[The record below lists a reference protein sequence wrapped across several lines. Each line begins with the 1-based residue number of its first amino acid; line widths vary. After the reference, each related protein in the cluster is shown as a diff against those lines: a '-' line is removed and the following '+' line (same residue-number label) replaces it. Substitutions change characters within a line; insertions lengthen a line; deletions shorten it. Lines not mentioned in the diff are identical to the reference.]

1 MARITREGGDGAR
14 MKLHQQRT
22 CIGCRTVTG
31 KNELLRWVLKDGAPL
46 RVVSLDLKG
55 SASGRGTWTHGT
67 EKCVRQ
73 AVQRKAFARTF
84 RSAVDDSQVV
94 QEFTAYED
102 QLAARQQSGKH
113 DESGSEI

>member
-1 MARITREGGDGAR
+1 

-22 CIGCRTVTG
+22 CIGCRTVTS
-31 KNELLRWVLKDGAPL
+31 KNELIRWVLTQDDPL
-46 RVVSLDLKG
+46 RVVSLDVPG
-55 SASGRGTWTHGT
+55 SAFGRGTWTHGT
-67 EKCVRQ
+67 QKCVRQ

-84 RSAVDDSQVV
+84 RSGVDDSNVV

-102 QLAARQQSGKH
+102 QLADRQQSGKH

>member
-1 MARITREGGDGAR
+1 

-22 CIGCRTVTG
+22 CIGCRTVTS
-31 KNELLRWVLKDGAPL
+31 KNELLRWVLTQGNPL
-46 RVVSLDLKG
+46 SVVSLDMQG
-55 SASGRGTWTHGT
+55 SAFGRGTWTHGT
-67 EKCVRQ
+67 QKCVRQ

-94 QEFTAYED
+94 QAFAAYED
-102 QLAARQQSGKH
+102 QLATRQQSGKH

>member
-1 MARITREGGDGAR
+1 

-31 KNELLRWVLKDGAPL
+31 KNELLRWVLVEGASP
-46 RVVSLDLKG
+46 RVVGLDRQG
-55 SASGRGTWTHGT
+55 SAPGRGTWTHGI
-67 EKCVRQ
+67 EKCVQQ

-84 RSAVDDSQVV
+84 RSAVDDSQVL
-94 QEFTAYED
+94 QQFTAHED
-102 QLAARQQSGKH
+102 QLAASQLSGKH

>member
-1 MARITREGGDGAR
+1 

-22 CIGCRTVTG
+22 CIGCRTVTS
-31 KNELLRWVLKDGAPL
+31 KNELIRWVLKEGAPL
-46 RVVSLDLKG
+46 RAVSLDQQG

-67 EKCVRQ
+67 QKCVQQ
-73 AVQRKAFARTF
+73 AVQRRAFARAF
-84 RSAVDDSQVV
+84 RSAVDDWQVL

-102 QLAARQQSGKH
+102 QLAGNQLSGKH

>member
-1 MARITREGGDGAR
+1 

-31 KNELLRWVLKDGAPL
+31 KNELLRWVLKEGASP
-46 RVVSLDLKG
+46 RVVSLDLQG
-55 SASGRGTWTHGT
+55 SAFGRGTWTHGT
-67 EKCVRQ
+67 EKCVQQ

-94 QEFTAYED
+94 QEFAAYED

>member
-1 MARITREGGDGAR
+1 

-22 CIGCRTVTG
+22 CIGCRTVTS
-31 KNELLRWVLKDGAPL
+31 KNELLRWVLTDGAPL
-46 RVVSLDLKG
+46 KVVSLDLGG
-55 SASGRGTWTHGT
+55 SAFGRGTWTHAT
-67 EKCVRQ
+67 QKCVRQ

-84 RSAVDDSQVV
+84 RSAVDDSQVA

-102 QLAARQQSGKH
+102 RLAASQQSGKH

>member
-1 MARITREGGDGAR
+1 

-22 CIGCRTVTG
+22 CIGCRTVTN

-46 RVVSLDLKG
+46 RAVSLDLRG
-55 SASGRGTWTHGT
+55 SAFGRGAWTHGT
-67 EKCVRQ
+67 EKCVQQ
-73 AVQRKAFARTF
+73 AVQRRAFARTF
-84 RSAVDDSQVV
+84 RSAVDDSQVL

-102 QLAARQQSGKH
+102 QLAASQLSGKH